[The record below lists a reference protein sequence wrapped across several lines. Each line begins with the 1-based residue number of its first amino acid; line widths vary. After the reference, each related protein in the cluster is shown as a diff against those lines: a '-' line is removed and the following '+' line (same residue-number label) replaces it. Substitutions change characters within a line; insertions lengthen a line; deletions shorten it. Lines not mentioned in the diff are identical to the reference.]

1 MYNSLS
7 EFHGASYI
15 ACFLGC
21 DGKLHYKSGYTK
33 VSVALFPG
41 PLLKEES
48 TKDEATPRPLQAEV
62 KIQTKECIHSLKKT
76 SSK

>member
-1 MYNSLS
+1 M
-7 EFHGASYI
+7 
-15 ACFLGC
+15 GC
-21 DGKLHYKSGYTK
+21 DGKLNYKSGYAK

-48 TKDEATPRPLQAEV
+48 TKDETTPRPLQEV

-76 SSK
+76 SSSG